1 MDDRTL
7 EKTVN
12 LMLTLYHCLDCGL
25 NGNDWEEFKK
35 LKAEF
40 MGQAADSLFFK
51 CPKCGNKWAT
61 VNLNI
66 LDKQRKEKEAAK
78 AKE

>member
-7 EKTVN
+7 QKVAEFS
-12 LMLTLYHCLDCGL
+12 LTLYHCWECGL

-35 LKAEF
+35 MKAEF

-51 CPKCGNKWAT
+51 CPKCGNKWGE

-66 LDKQRKEKEAAK
+66 LAEQRKKK
-78 AKE
+78 AVEVKPK